1 MTVKKTGGTMLK
13 GVNRNIIEVR
23 DPDSIYF
30 ERAVFYLRPGV
41 RKLPAE
47 VSRREINRCICEND
61 IYRRSRLKVRIF
73 KAVLLL
79 AAIAAVVTIL
89 LLVL

>member
-13 GVNRNIIEVR
+13 GVNRNIIEVK

-41 RKLPAE
+41 KKLPAE
-47 VSRREINRCICEND
+47 VSRREINRCISESSP
-61 IYRRSRLKVRIF
+61 YRHSRLRVLLF
-73 KAVLLL
+73 KTALLL
-79 AAIAAVVTIL
+79 AAAAAIIL
-89 LLVL
+89 ILHLVL